1 MTTERTN
8 SLIEA
13 LSDIDRPVT
22 YNELAGRF
30 LYMEATLKALVRG
43 QSQIIAHLENRSLD
57 EVHSK
62 AIDEI
67 MSSLRDALANPSSQ
81 EQIRKE

>member
-22 YNELAGRF
+22 YNELASRF

-43 QSQIIAHLENRSLD
+43 QSQIIAHLENRSID
-57 EVHSK
+57 EVHAK
-62 AIDEI
+62 ALEEI
-67 MSSLRDALANPSSQ
+67 MGSLRDALTNPSSQ
-81 EQIRKE
+81 GQTRKE